1 LSVVSG
7 TATVANLTNASL
19 SITGVSLNS
28 GRLQL
33 KGGPIG
39 LSNVTD
45 SSMGGSLLLTGATA
59 TLSGTNTYTGTTTLL
74 GGSTLNLGVANGIST
89 SSSLTMGGNS
99 DTTQTNTLDL
109 RGFSQS
115 LTSLNSTDG
124 QGIAIVT
131 NSGSLATM
139 TLTGSSFFAGS
150 LNGNLG
156 LTVNAGSGTVSMT
169 GNSSSYTGQTYVQ
182 SGSLNLGSASF
193 LSATTDVRVANG
205 ATLLLSGSN
214 NINTSAPLT
223 LAGGTLS
230 MGGNGSTRASAQ
242 TFASLTLTANSVIDF
257 ANLQGN
263 SSITFSTIT
272 MQGYQLFVYN
282 WSGTN
287 QWGTQSSTQV
297 GTQTRLYNSTTS
309 SLSADDLN
317 NISFYSGGIG
327 STFLG
332 NGTYSGTE
340 IVPVPEPSVIVAA
353 ALLAGWM
360 LFTNRGI
367 LMGIVR
373 SRRRAG

>member
-1 LSVVSG
+1 
-7 TATVANLTNASL
+7 
-19 SITGVSLNS
+19 
-28 GRLQL
+28 
-33 KGGPIG
+33 
-39 LSNVTD
+39 
-45 SSMGGSLLLTGATA
+45 
-59 TLSGTNTYTGTTTLL
+59 
-74 GGSTLNLGVANGIST
+74 
-89 SSSLTMGGNS
+89 
-99 DTTQTNTLDL
+99 
-109 RGFSQS
+109 
-115 LTSLNSTDG
+115 
-124 QGIAIVT
+124 
-131 NSGSLATM
+131 
-139 TLTGSSFFAGS
+139 
-150 LNGNLG
+150 
-156 LTVNAGSGTVSMT
+156 
-169 GNSSSYTGQTYVQ
+169 
-182 SGSLNLGSASF
+182 
-193 LSATTDVRVANG
+193 VANG

-263 SSITFSTIT
+263 SSLTFTTIT

-340 IVPVPEPSVIVAA
+340 IVPVPEPGVIVAA